1 MSTVLDE
8 NLLYYLSKHNE
19 DESREYTTPRKVF
32 KYALVVFIVLT
43 SCGLLAFGLSS
54 LFFSFYDVPDILER
68 HKYPMPL
75 PNAATCGKRIVGY
88 YTGWEPRKI
97 TENQISRMTHIIFVA
112 IKMFGNGQIGF
123 HNPEYGGRFFDMKRK
138 ARRVNGKIKV
148 MIGVGGRSNSQFFS
162 SVIADSQKKQS
173 FISSLTAFLST
184 NEVDGLEIIWTVPF
198 AELKDRK
205 NLVNFL
211 KDLREELT
219 KLQHEKRLSDPYLVS
234 MMTPQIIWKQSEGYD
249 LEGIVKYAD
258 FLNVIS
264 YEFYGPWDIEEGAFT
279 GPVGP
284 LYGGRRGNIDDTMKI
299 HTCETKKPSQL
310 TLGIPLFGKFWKN
323 VKREKINQTETM
335 CVKEV
340 CRIEGQEDISDI
352 WRVSELKNGKPVG
365 GLISWNDREDEEVG
379 IPWNK
384 TEAQWHDISKS
395 AFIWKEEDQVLITFE
410 TERSIKEKIEYA
422 VTKNMGGINLWS
434 LNMDDDMDTVLNLIS
449 SVNMCTGRDKDEI
462 MYKC

>member
-8 NLLYYLSKHNE
+8 ILLYSLSKHNE
-19 DESREYTTPRKVF
+19 DESREYTTPRKVI

-68 HKYPMPL
+68 H
-75 PNAATCGKRIVGY
+75 T
-88 YTGWEPRKI
+88 
-97 TENQISRMTHIIFVA
+97 
-112 IKMFGNGQIGF
+112 
-123 HNPEYGGRFFDMKRK
+123 
-138 ARRVNGKIKV
+138 
-148 MIGVGGRSNSQFFS
+148 
-162 SVIADSQKKQS
+162 
-173 FISSLTAFLST
+173 FLST

-205 NLVNFL
+205 NLVSFL

-352 WRVSELKNGKPVG
+352 WRVSEFKNGKPVG

-379 IPWNK
+379 IPWEQN
-384 TEAQWHDISKS
+384 
-395 AFIWKEEDQVLITFE
+395 
-410 TERSIKEKIEYA
+410 
-422 VTKNMGGINLWS
+422 
-434 LNMDDDMDTVLNLIS
+434 
-449 SVNMCTGRDKDEI
+449 
-462 MYKC
+462 